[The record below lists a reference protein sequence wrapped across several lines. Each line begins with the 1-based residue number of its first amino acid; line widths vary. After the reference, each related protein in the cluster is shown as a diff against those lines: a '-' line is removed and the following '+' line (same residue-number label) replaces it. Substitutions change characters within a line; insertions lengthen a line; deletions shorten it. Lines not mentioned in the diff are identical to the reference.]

1 MDATTTLATVGISAG
16 TITTFLNTLFN
27 QAINIMI
34 YTFQM
39 VWPYLLV
46 LGIIGVVIGIAYGA
60 LHLTRRA

>member
-1 MDATTTLATVGISAG
+1 MDATTTLATVGISAS

-60 LHLTRRA
+60 LRLTKRA

>member
-1 MDATTTLATVGISAG
+1 MDATTTLATVGISAS